1 MIDLRELLSNAVK
14 QEASDI
20 HIKAGRVP
28 HLRIEG
34 DLEPQDNLPE
44 VTREDTLELGR
55 QLLNNRQREILAQKS
70 EIDVSFGVENLGRFR
85 LAVFQQRGAI
95 SLVLRLIPEK
105 IPTIEGL
112 HLPPVLREIAEAPRG
127 LILVTGVSGSGKSTT
142 LASILRH
149 VNESFPYHVLTIE
162 DPIEF
167 LFQDQKCL
175 ISQREIAADTHDFAA
190 ALRAALRQDPD
201 VILVGEMRDLETV
214 GIAMQAAET
223 GHLVMST
230 LHTTDT
236 TDTVNRIISMFPMSQ
251 QHDVR
256 LRFASTL
263 RAVISMRLIKSSVS
277 GGRVP
282 AVEVL
287 RNTELI
293 YSLITAPER
302 VREIRRALETGHK
315 QYGMQTFDQSIL
327 QLCEDGL
334 ITEKDA
340 LDNASSPEDL
350 KLKLEGIVSS
360 SEAI

>member
-1 MIDLRELLSNAVK
+1 MIDLRALLEKAVEHK
-14 QEASDI
+14 ASDI

-28 HLRIEG
+28 YMRIEG
-34 DLEPQDNLPE
+34 DLEPQNDLPE
-44 VTREDTLELGR
+44 VTREDTLELAR
-55 QLLNNRQREILAQKS
+55 QLLNNRQREILAKKS

-85 LAVFQQRGAI
+85 LAIFQQRGAI

-105 IPTIEGL
+105 IPTIEEL
-112 HLPPVLREIAEAPRG
+112 HLPPVLREIAEASRG

-142 LASILRH
+142 LASMLRH
-149 VNESFPYHVLTIE
+149 INESSPYHVLTIE

-167 LFQDQKCL
+167 LFQDEKCL

-201 VILVGEMRDLETV
+201 VVLVGEMRDLETV

-236 TDTVNRIISMFPMSQ
+236 TDTVNRVISMFPLSQ
-251 QHDVR
+251 QQDIR

-293 YSLITAPER
+293 YSLITTPEK
-302 VREIRRALETGHK
+302 VREIRRALEAGHK

-327 QLCEDGL
+327 QLYEGGL
-334 ITEKDA
+334 ISEKDA
-340 LDNASSPEDL
+340 LENASSPEDL
-350 KLKLEGIVSS
+350 RLRLEGIVSS